1 MTHLSSEQM
10 SAWTLGERSPEV
22 ERHLQACHDCNQEI
36 VRLEDGLLAFKHSV
50 ENWAQQQ
57 ASIPGIQIAG
67 PPARRWYWQW
77 AAASVVA
84 ISVVLLPL
92 YLDRREAQREAA
104 SAQDS
109 LLLTQINARLARTVP
124 QSMEKLM
131 ELMNDGKEDSQ

>member
-10 SAWTLGERSPEV
+10 SSWTLGERSPEV

-36 VRLEDGLLAFKHSV
+36 VRLQDGLLGFKHSV
-50 ENWAQQQ
+50 ENWAQQS
-57 ASIPGIQIAG
+57 SIPGIQIAR
-67 PPARRWYWQW
+67 PPARRLHWQW

-92 YLDRREAQREAA
+92 YLDMREAQREAA
-104 SAQDS
+104 SARDS

-131 ELMNDGKEDSQ
+131 ELMNDGKESPK